1 VEGAGNYAGPSAS
14 PHPGESGHAAEG
26 FVDSRKEA
34 GLNDPI
40 AEDTG
45 MTAAELLA
53 LRRVLAN
60 QRHTLLDRLEIC
72 STGIIDPG
80 CLRLLADTHTAVA
93 AVDAALAES
102 TTGASR

>member
-1 VEGAGNYAGPSAS
+1 M
-14 PHPGESGHAAEG
+14 
-26 FVDSRKEA
+26 
-34 GLNDPI
+34 NDPI
-40 AEDTG
+40 AEDTA
-45 MTAAELLA
+45 MTNAELLA
-53 LRRVLAN
+53 LRTVLAN

-80 CLRLLADTHTAVA
+80 FLRLLADTHTAVA

>member
-1 VEGAGNYAGPSAS
+1 MT
-14 PHPGESGHAAEG
+14 
-26 FVDSRKEA
+26 DS
-34 GLNDPI
+34 I
-40 AEDTG
+40 AEDAG
-45 MTAAELLA
+45 MTNAELLA

-60 QRHTLLDRLEIC
+60 QRHTLLDRLQIG

-102 TTGASR
+102 STGASR

>member
-1 VEGAGNYAGPSAS
+1 MRGL
-14 PHPGESGHAAEG
+14 G
-26 FVDSRKEA
+26 FVDSGKA
-34 GLNDPI
+34 P
-40 AEDTG
+40 
-45 MTAAELLA
+45 MTATELLA